1 LRHCSYAS
9 VALHNPSQPNYIRID
24 RSRLRALAEG
34 GRRRMKTMARNTTNT
49 SLYGRVRRW
58 RRYRDTVRE
67 LKNLSPRELN
77 DLGIFPADIG
87 RLAREASR
95 L

>member
-1 LRHCSYAS
+1 MTRTPARP
-9 VALHNPSQPNYIRID
+9 ALFD
-24 RSRLRALAEG
+24 R
-34 GRRRMKTMARNTTNT
+34 
-49 SLYGRVRRW
+49 YRRW

-77 DLGIFPADIG
+77 DLGIMPADIS
-87 RLAREASR
+87 RLAREAAR

>member
-1 LRHCSYAS
+1 LRHCSYAFA
-9 VALHNPSQPNYIRID
+9 ALHNKWPANYMPFD
-24 RSRLRALAEG
+24 RRDLRAPAEG
-34 GRRRMKTMARNTTNT
+34 GRRWMKTMARNTTNS
-49 SLYGRVRRW
+49 SLYGRYRRW